1 MPRAGGPGWD
11 TSCTSSPLAPSRA
24 RAESLGHSEVTLV
37 LVPPSLLQSLMVL
50 CRETLLLCL
59 AAAPQVSFCSSPG
72 LLSCSESE
80 KVTSGQ
86 EEKQSS

>member
-1 MPRAGGPGWD
+1 M
-11 TSCTSSPLAPSRA
+11 
-24 RAESLGHSEVTLV
+24 

-59 AAAPQVSFCSSPG
+59 VAAPQVSFCSSPG